1 MDIEIFAE
9 GLQFPEGPIVFPDG
23 SVVLVEIQRKTLT
36 RVWKGRSEV
45 IAHLGGGPNGAALG
59 PDGAVYV
66 CNNGGMEFHDAG
78 GLNIPGGAPP
88 DYETGRI
95 ERVDLATGKFER
107 IYEKING
114 ERLSGPN
121 DIVFDKSGAFWFTDL
136 GKLRPRASEFGG
148 LYYAKPDGSKLTEI
162 VYGHLNFNGVGLSP
176 DEKTVYAADTE
187 TAKLWANDIVG
198 EGEVAPRLP
207 GFAGRLVAKQTS
219 HCYFDSLAV
228 AASGNVCV
236 ATIINGGITTI
247 TPDGV
252 SSHIPMP
259 DPIVTNIA
267 FGGADMRDAYITLSG
282 TGKLAKVRWP
292 EPGLK
297 LNWPARAPAVHE
309 ERAMIIVHHLN
320 ESRSQRVLWLLEE
333 LGLAYEIKNYTR
345 DATTRLAPPELK
357 AIHPLGKSPVVE
369 ENGQVFAESGAIVE
383 YFAERYGDGK
393 LSVSPSEPARAAY
406 LHWLHF
412 AEGSGML
419 PLLLKLYV
427 GLLGEA
433 GAPLMAMR
441 IEPEIANHLA
451 YADGAIGG
459 GDYFVANRFTA
470 ADIQMG
476 FVLDA
481 ANNRGGLERYPN
493 LVRVRAA
500 NQARPAYQRALERG
514 GRYKMGD

>member
-1 MDIEIFAE
+1 
-9 GLQFPEGPIVFPDG
+9 
-23 SVVLVEIQRKTLT
+23 
-36 RVWKGRSEV
+36 
-45 IAHLGGGPNGAALG
+45 
-59 PDGAVYV
+59 
-66 CNNGGMEFHDAG
+66 
-78 GLNIPGGAPP
+78 
-88 DYETGRI
+88 
-95 ERVDLATGKFER
+95 
-107 IYEKING
+107 
-114 ERLSGPN
+114 
-121 DIVFDKSGAFWFTDL
+121 
-136 GKLRPRASEFGG
+136 
-148 LYYAKPDGSKLTEI
+148 
-162 VYGHLNFNGVGLSP
+162 
-176 DEKTVYAADTE
+176 
-187 TAKLWANDIVG
+187 
-198 EGEVAPRLP
+198 
-207 GFAGRLVAKQTS
+207 
-219 HCYFDSLAV
+219 
-228 AASGNVCV
+228 
-236 ATIINGGITTI
+236 
-247 TPDGV
+247 
-252 SSHIPMP
+252 
-259 DPIVTNIA
+259 
-267 FGGADMRDAYITLSG
+267 
-282 TGKLAKVRWP
+282 
-292 EPGLK
+292 
-297 LNWPARAPAVHE
+297 
-309 ERAMIIVHHLN
+309 MIIVHHLN